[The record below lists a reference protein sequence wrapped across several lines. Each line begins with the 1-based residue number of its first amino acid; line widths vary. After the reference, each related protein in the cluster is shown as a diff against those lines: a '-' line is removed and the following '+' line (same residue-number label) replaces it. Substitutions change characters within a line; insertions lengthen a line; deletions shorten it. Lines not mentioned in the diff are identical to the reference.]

1 MWEACRATG
10 FLVDELVVFS
20 VVMDVGKEKSR
31 IFAVMRIYFY
41 HTEDTQYIYGEWEKG
56 QFPGHFLYGA
66 THLRE
71 HGIDMIMHKHRDFS
85 GRLRAAV
92 YVLWQILKNY
102 GKIDAVYATHYKFL
116 ELVIFLRALGLF
128 RKPVVIWHHQ
138 PIITPKKKW
147 REWLGRLFYR
157 GIDDMFF
164 FSQKLYDDS
173 LKTKKA
179 RQERMHVGHW
189 GADMDYYDRIMK
201 EHPVDQHVGFIS
213 TGRERRDMKTLVA
226 AFNETDARLDIYLNK
241 SNCGID
247 YEQMFR
253 NMEVRD
259 NVNVHF
265 MSGYQQANLSATVYH
280 SACVVICCLETR
292 YTVGLTTVVEALAF
306 GLPIICSRNPQI
318 PVDFDK
324 EKCGITV
331 PYYDKEGWIR
341 AIRYVQEHP
350 DEARKMG
357 QRARQLAEQMYNDR
371 RCAAEVAQVLKKYER

>member
-1 MWEACRATG
+1 
-10 FLVDELVVFS
+10 
-20 VVMDVGKEKSR
+20 MDVGKEKSR

-201 EHPVDQHVGFIS
+201 EHPADQHAGFIS

-226 AFNETDARLDIYLNK
+226 AFNETDSRLDIYLNK

-253 NMEVRD
+253 NMEVHD

-280 SACVVICCLETR
+280 SACVVICCLETK

-324 EKCGITV
+324 EKCGISV
-331 PYYDKEGWIR
+331 PYYDKDGWIR

>member
-102 GKIDAVYATHYKFL
+102 VKIDAVYATHYKFL

-189 GADMDYYDRIMK
+189 GADMDYYDCIMK
-201 EHPVDQHVGFIS
+201 EHPADQHVGFIS

-280 SACVVICCLETR
+280 SACVVICCLETK

-324 EKCGITV
+324 EKCGISV
-331 PYYDKEGWIR
+331 PYYDKEGWTR